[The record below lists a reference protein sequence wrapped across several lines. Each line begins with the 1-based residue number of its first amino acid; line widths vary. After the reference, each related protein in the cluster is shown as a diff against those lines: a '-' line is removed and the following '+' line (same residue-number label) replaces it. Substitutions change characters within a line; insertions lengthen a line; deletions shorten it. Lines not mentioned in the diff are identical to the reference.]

1 MDSTNPTP
9 VPIPLWGVTL
19 QTKVNIMGR
28 PMDVIRADEKT
39 KPVVKRLE
47 WRPDEHRV
55 LVEFDVAGGVV
66 PPVALIPDSMCIVI
80 PQPEK
85 IHEPPKPEPKQEP
98 AFPAVDDSL
107 VEKMVE
113 KMESKHPI
121 FEPKKRKTTKK
132 RKPGRPR
139 KKS

>member
-1 MDSTNPTP
+1 M
-9 VPIPLWGVTL
+9 
-19 QTKVNIMGR
+19 
-28 PMDVIRADEKT
+28 IRADEKT

-85 IHEPPKPEPKQEP
+85 IHEPPKPEQEATHHISNSPYYQPPQYNPMPEIPKEP
-98 AFPAVDDSL
+98 EPPKEVKAEFV
-107 VEKMVE
+107 
-113 KMESKHPI
+113 
-121 FEPKKRKTTKK
+121 EPKNRKTTKK

-139 KKS
+139 KK